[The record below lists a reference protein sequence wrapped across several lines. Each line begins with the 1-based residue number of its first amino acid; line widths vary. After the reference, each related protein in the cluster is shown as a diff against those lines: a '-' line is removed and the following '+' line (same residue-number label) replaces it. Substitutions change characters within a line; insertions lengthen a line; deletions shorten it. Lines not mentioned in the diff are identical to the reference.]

1 MRRILN
7 LLTGIR
13 QRIANTLRRRPNQFI
28 QRLEEQAMLLVTSAE
43 ALNAFMKKPGKKK
56 AQEVAR
62 LEKEADEI
70 RRILIDELNRSF
82 VTPIDREDL
91 FSLSHMLD
99 DVIDAIDMITSD
111 MHALS
116 VKPNGNLQKMT
127 RMLQEAA
134 QEILLAIQRLEH
146 HPNVATTHV
155 VKLKRIE
162 TDMEMLY
169 SEALADLYDQNIQ
182 DIDAMMDVLKLR
194 DVYRSV
200 KQAGHAAE
208 ETGNLIS
215 HVVVKFY

>member
-1 MRRILN
+1 MN
-7 LLTGIR
+7 LFTGIN
-13 QRIANTLRRRPNQFI
+13 QRLTSALRNRPNQFI
-28 QRLEEQAMLLVTSAE
+28 QRLEEQATLLVASAE
-43 ALNAFMKKPGKKK
+43 ALAIYMKKPGKKK
-56 AQEVAR
+56 AQEVTR
-62 LEKEADEI
+62 LEKEADEV

-99 DVIDAIDMITSD
+99 NVIDAIDTITGD
-111 MHALS
+111 MDALK
-116 VKPNGNLQKMT
+116 VKPNETLQRMT
-127 RMLQEAA
+127 NMLHEAS

-155 VKLKRIE
+155 LRLKSIGNDIE
-162 TDMEMLY
+162 ALY
-169 SEALADLYDQNIQ
+169 SDALAKLYEQ
-182 DIDAMMDVLKLR
+182 DVKDIHAMMEVLKLR

-200 KQAGHAAE
+200 KQAGNSAV

>member
-1 MRRILN
+1 
-7 LLTGIR
+7 
-13 QRIANTLRRRPNQFI
+13 
-28 QRLEEQAMLLVTSAE
+28 LVTSAE
-43 ALNAFMKKPGKKK
+43 ALSAYMNKPGKKK
-56 AQEVAR
+56 AQEVTR

-99 DVIDAIDMITSD
+99 NVIDAIQTITSD
-111 MHALS
+111 MDALK
-116 VKPNGNLQKMT
+116 VKPNGNLQRMT
-127 RMLQEAA
+127 HMLQEAA

-146 HPNVATTHV
+146 HPNVTTAHV

-162 TDMEMLY
+162 NDMEALY
-169 SEALADLYDQNIQ
+169 SEALAELYDRDVK
-182 DIDAMMDVLKLR
+182 DIHAMMEVLKLR

-200 KQAGHAAE
+200 KQAGNIAE